1 LLGLE
6 LAASLRE
13 LSRQVTIIQRVSQLM
28 NRQLDAIASEL
39 LHEEMIDRG
48 VDIFYNDQIKYF
60 TGKEN
65 VTGVRLASGRT
76 IDCDAVVFAI
86 GTTPNIGLAKQA
98 GLQINRGVVV
108 NEYMQSSDPSIFAM
122 GEIAEFNQMLYGI
135 TAAAEEQAE
144 VICKYLNGDWLSY
157 YKGSLS
163 MNILKLEGLNLCSL
177 GLIEVP
183 ANEKGYE
190 EVIFIDKSKRYYK
203 KCIIHQDR
211 LVGAI
216 LFGDKSE
223 FIEFKELIVNQT
235 ELSDKRLQLLRSG
248 KPGSGAVV
256 GKLICSCNNVGE
268 GTIQQAILE
277 GCSKLTDICKTTGA
291 GMGCGSCK
299 PEVKAIIEKMP
310 IAV

>member
-1 LLGLE
+1 
-6 LAASLRE
+6 
-13 LSRQVTIIQRVSQLM
+13 
-28 NRQLDAIASEL
+28 
-39 LHEEMIDRG
+39 
-48 VDIFYNDQIKYF
+48 
-60 TGKEN
+60 
-65 VTGVRLASGRT
+65 
-76 IDCDAVVFAI
+76 
-86 GTTPNIGLAKQA
+86 
-98 GLQINRGVVV
+98 
-108 NEYMQSSDPSIFAM
+108 
-122 GEIAEFNQMLYGI
+122 
-135 TAAAEEQAE
+135 
-144 VICKYLNGDWLSY
+144 
-157 YKGSLS
+157 
-163 MNILKLEGLNLCSL
+163 
-177 GLIEVP
+177 
-183 ANEKGYE
+183 
-190 EVIFIDKSKRYYK
+190 
-203 KCIIHQDR
+203 
-211 LVGAI
+211 VGAI